1 MLQGTEANRPRQDRG
16 DQSKGLQDGREARR
30 GARRPCAWR
39 GRPVS
44 GCLSAFERPSGSER
58 QFRLAAAIS
67 RVTDEGVHTTV
78 HRETITDPAKVQE
91 IEAALRNQQTA
102 SALAD
107 VVTGE
112 HPQLGFVVLV
122 KTGEGTVLLKDGA
135 LSSAPLR

>member
-1 MLQGTEANRPRQDRG
+1 M
-16 DQSKGLQDGREARR
+16 
-30 GARRPCAWR
+30 
-39 GRPVS
+39 
-44 GCLSAFERPSGSER
+44 
-58 QFRLAAAIS
+58 
-67 RVTDEGVHTTV
+67 

-122 KTGEGTVLLKDGA
+122 KTGEGTVLLKDGERFRQ
-135 LSSAPLR
+135 LG